1 MAKQLNYSVSF
12 TPDTSALQRTMQDLQ
27 TQLQAISS
35 TKIVVDDGSMK
46 AAVQSAKDLQKYLL
60 LATDATTGNLDL
72 GKFSS
77 VLKNAGTDVTQLSTK
92 LMGIGPQ
99 GNQAFMTLARGI
111 SQAQIPMK
119 KTNKLMDELWTTMK
133 NTARWQLTSSVMHGF
148 MGAIQSAIGYAE
160 DLNKS
165 LTDIRIVSEQSSK
178 AMDEFAIKANKSA
191 KALNTTTNEY
201 AKASLIY
208 FQQGLNGKEVEER
221 TETTIKMANVVGES
235 AQDVSSYMTAI
246 WNNFADGSH
255 ELEYY
260 GDAMAALGAKTA
272 ASSAEIAEGLEKF
285 ASIGE
290 TVGLSFEYAT
300 AAVATVVDKT
310 RQSADTVGTA
320 FKTIFSR
327 LQGLELGE
335 TLEDGTDLNKYSEAL
350 EVVGINI
357 KEADGGL
364 KDMDQILDELGAKWQ
379 VLNDQQK
386 MALATTVAGTRQ
398 YTQLISLMDNYDDF
412 KVNVDVAAESEGTLD
427 RQAEIYGDSWE
438 AASNRVQASL
448 EAIYDKLIN
457 DDAVIGLM
465 DGFGGVVDSLGL
477 MIDEVGGFGNI
488 IIGVASIF
496 VNKFSGKISQ
506 ELSRLADNFK
516 VFTGKAKTDMM
527 SMQDTVRDQLTQQ
540 MGAKD
545 TSPEQAAEMDS
556 IANLIAAKQK
566 LAMVSSSLTDTERAW
581 AEQQIKNVE
590 VLAQEVQKLSEV
602 AEQKRAAAQQTT
614 DNAINS
620 ASKRVEGEAQNTSK
634 GGKDAAKVRAKN
646 KQALQEYAKGLQSQV
661 KEAKN
666 AEKALSKYNK
676 TVQQAEKQM
685 QKHAKETKKDGQA
698 LADYKKQLTQTAN
711 SMKDSISASDDFAEV
726 LKDIGDAAD
735 FDELLAASERVRM
748 ALEETAK
755 AKNQVLQD
763 EMNAGQ
769 DGTAAA
775 LGLTQ
780 EEVEGMVT
788 SYGELE
794 DAVDDVSDA
803 TERQKEVSEGLD
815 MSHTVTGTER
825 VLGLASA
832 AGSVYTAFQSI
843 QSLGSIWADDDATVG
858 EKIMS
863 TLMTMSMLIPSVM
876 TAYEGLST
884 AMGKNTLIKGAN
896 AAADAAVAAG
906 TAGVSAAKATE
917 TGVLAANTAAWFSN
931 PITAIIAAACIA
943 AAAAIL
949 IVGSAI
955 KKNTDEMVAAE
966 REQTNAAAQAAKE
979 QAAANAGLIDSYDQ
993 ALAKYKETGEGLAEL
1008 VEASNAVC
1016 EAYGIEGA
1024 AVAALTGDYDGL
1036 TEAIKKARA
1045 EEVAA
1050 AKEKAEAAVA
1060 ANADSFVEDMRD
1072 GTGNFSGGNYNAK
1085 IGGGMSS
1092 KDEKKVQDIAKNGDF
1107 KYVSADGNDLNI
1119 KTAQT
1124 AEEMAAAYEEV
1135 LAIYEEAGR
1144 TMTESE
1150 RASSENYQNMKEWLD
1165 KSKES
1170 YEAYVASKED
1180 VEAFQIEE
1188 TVLTSGENANIGMN
1202 VEDVK
1207 TLEDYRKYRDAMVKE
1222 IASAQGVEE
1231 GSKEWEEIQKSAEA
1245 YLGTLENITDL
1256 QAQDKAFGE
1265 LASTKGIDQTE
1276 AENYFNSLAPEDQ
1289 SLFWQIN
1296 FDTAKTEE
1304 AWKAQMENI
1313 KAKAEVEAI
1322 EVKIEA
1328 VETAQGALKED
1339 MSAEDYEAIK
1349 NSGIDW
1355 GNAEEGII
1363 KFSEFVK
1370 MSYTEQQQYLEG
1382 LNTEYKNSA
1391 IEAAE
1396 AAKQAALNQI
1406 DSCEQAITDLEAK
1419 LEDDSLTEEQKI
1431 EIKTQIEGYEQQQKE
1446 LLNDIDEFDA
1456 DLEIDVKI
1464 NRDKAFDDL
1473 LDDLEDMKGVNDS
1486 LVTDIKQVGS
1496 NYELT
1501 AEQARQWANV
1511 YPEMLENATITK
1523 EGIVQLNAEETN
1535 EFIKAKEAELM
1546 AAGEAEIAQ
1555 LEMEKSVLEA
1565 KKAKAQAEVDLAIA
1579 AATAETD
1586 VERDAALMKLE
1597 YGNALTE
1604 ALIANDISEATSN
1617 QLAAAAMAGNEEEF
1631 ARVAMEAAQDSA
1643 GNFNQAAYDSAM
1655 AIYSAMQSGSKNVDE
1670 FRQTCADAAT
1680 QFKNIGSGV
1689 VTGGGNA
1696 VTGPTY
1702 SGSTGSYTAGSGNFS
1717 GHEFEYEGETI
1728 SLDNFLSN
1736 KTLEIEGYD
1745 AAIGEINTRIAEI
1758 RGSMAASLNS
1768 YTPGT
1773 QRSSD
1778 AYDKDGSGSDSDS
1791 EKDVEELEEVAERY
1805 HEINREIEY
1814 YNSLLDEV
1822 SKKKDRAFGKEKLKY
1837 MQEEQ
1842 KLLQE
1847 KYKREK
1853 DLFDLQTAF
1862 LASDQKAI
1870 EDSFSGAKFD
1880 KESGEITNYTEML
1893 QQATDKL
1900 NAAKK
1905 KYNDSDQKDAD
1916 KDALE
1921 KAEEEYDKQIALLE
1935 QYEETLD
1942 EWRQQKSDLQ
1952 DLANEIYDAKLE
1964 EIDYKVNLQI
1974 DFSDDELEHLEY
1986 LLGRIEDKGFA
1997 AAEAIANLGLQT
2009 QSVTNKSNA
2018 YKEGIG
2024 AIFDQHGLSK
2034 ADMDAWLAGD
2044 EDAAKKVA
2052 SLNLTESE
2060 VEKLKEYTA
2069 GLRANNE
2076 ALIEMRQT
2084 VHDKMLETFDE
2095 WNEKIDKNLDKL
2107 EHLKNMTEAYRNIVD
2122 IVGKANIPG
2131 GDELIARLNQSSVNN
2146 AKNSAEANIANR
2158 DRIAAQLQATRDAYD
2173 QQKDA
2178 ISEEERK
2185 MWEETIEEMESQLN
2199 EAEETALSS
2208 VAEWMEAINQQF
2220 IDSVESTM
2228 DKFADTVAGK
2238 FGSLTE
2244 LQEAFERKQ
2253 SENDRYLEDYEKIY
2267 EFSKLNR
2274 DIEKSIDNTSNIK
2287 AKKELASLQAEI
2299 NELEESGAE
2308 ISEYQMENL
2317 RKRYELKLAELAL
2330 EEAQNAKS
2338 EVRMTRDNEGNWGYV
2353 YTADETQV
2361 AEAEQTYEDKMYELQ
2376 QQNAEYINTLQ
2387 ENIIQMQVEMKEKM
2401 AEIANDESLSIEER
2415 QAKMA
2420 EVQAY
2425 YKEQM
2430 DYYCSELGIAFD
2442 NNKTLYEDDW
2452 TKYSEA
2458 TGYKISED
2466 EKYVDS
2472 FEETDLAILTG
2483 FTNMEGYQAA
2493 FNDASD
2499 QMLADNNQ
2507 AFEDWQTAMEEG
2519 PLDAMN
2525 TSFETLAEDIDGYL
2539 DDIDEESD
2547 NTKEAIEED
2556 CEEAVENY
2564 QGVVDAVI
2572 AWEEQYSN
2580 SVADMISESDTLIA
2594 KFQEVL
2600 ALWADVKAAAEED
2613 LPTPDDGSGDGGD
2626 GGGGDGSGGGGGGDG
2641 SGGGGDGSG
2650 GGKPSWDR
2658 VVAAYN
2664 KINGGAWGNGLQNRI
2679 NRGKSDGFT
2688 EAEVRAGQTL
2698 INYTY
2703 PPKLNGM
2710 GKSRD
2715 EAKRLMGYDTGGYTG
2730 EWGDSSGKLALLHQ
2744 KELVLNE
2751 DDTANF
2757 LSAIDMI
2764 RQISS
2769 MIDLNAMSSMKGLS
2783 AMLAA
2788 GGVGQTM
2795 GGIEQHIEI
2804 HASFPDATD
2813 HSEIEE
2819 AFHNLL
2825 NSASQYANRK
2835 L

>member
-1 MAKQLNYSVSF
+1 MAKHLNYSVSF
-12 TPDTSALQRTMQDLQ
+12 TPDTSALQRTMQNLQ

-191 KALNTTTNEY
+191 KALSTTTNEY

-208 FQQGLNGKEVEER
+208 FQQGLNGQEVEER

-235 AQDVSSYMTAI
+235 ASDVSSYMTAI

-260 GDAMAALGAKTA
+260 GDAMTALGAKTA

-290 TVGLSFEYAT
+290 TVGLSYEYAT

-310 RQSADTVGTA
+310 RQSASTVGTA

-327 LQGLELGE
+327 LQGLQLGE

-364 KDMDQILDELGAKWQ
+364 KDMDTILGELGAKWQ
-379 VLNDQQK
+379 LLNDQQK

-412 KVNVDVAAESEGTLD
+412 KVNVDVAADSEGTLD
-427 RQAEIYGDSWE
+427 RQAEIYADSWE
-438 AASNRVQASL
+438 AASNRVRASL
-448 EAIYDKLIN
+448 ESVYDKLIN

-465 DGFGGVVDSLGL
+465 DGFSGVIDSVGL
-477 MIDEVGGFGNI
+477 MTDEIDGFGNI
-488 IIGVASIF
+488 LVGVASIF
-496 VNKFSGKISQ
+496 VNKFSGKIAQ
-506 ELSRLADNFK
+506 ELGRLGDNFK
-516 VFTGKAKTDMM
+516 VFIGKAKTDMM
-527 SMQDTVRDQLTQQ
+527 SMQDAVREQLTQQ
-540 MGAKD
+540 MGAKG
-545 TSPEQAAEMDS
+545 TTPEQSAEMDS
-556 IANLIAAKQK
+556 MANLIAAKQK
-566 LAMVSSSLTDTERAW
+566 LAAVSGSLTDTERAW

-590 VLAQEVQKLSEV
+590 IISKQVHALSQV
-602 AEQKRAAAQQTT
+602 AEKKREAAQQTT
-614 DNAINS
+614 DSAINS
-620 ASKRVEGEAQNTSK
+620 ASKRVESDAQDTSK
-634 GGKDAAKVRAKN
+634 GGKDAAKVRAQN
-646 KQALQEYAKGLQSQV
+646 KKALQEYAKGLQSQV
-661 KEAKN
+661 KAAKD
-666 AEKALSKYNK
+666 AEKTLKKYNK

-685 QKHAKETKKDGQA
+685 QEHSKATKLDKKA
-698 LADYKKQLTQTAN
+698 LDEYKKQLTQVAN
-711 SMKDSISASDDFAEV
+711 SMKGAIDASDDFEAV
-726 LKDIGDAAD
+726 LKDISDAGD
-735 FDELLAASERVRM
+735 FDELLTTSERVRM
-748 ALEETAK
+748 ALEETARAK
-755 AKNQVLQD
+755 AEVVQGEVNG
-763 EMNAGQ
+763 GQ
-769 DGTAAA
+769 DGMAAQ
-775 LGLTQ
+775 LGLTP
-780 EEVEGMVT
+780 EEVQGMAD

-803 TERQKEVSEGLD
+803 TERQEEVSEGLD

-832 AGSVYTAFQSI
+832 AGGVYTAFQSI

-896 AAADAAVAAG
+896 AAADAAVEAG
-906 TAGVSAAKATE
+906 TDGVSKAKKTE
-917 TGVLAANTAAWFSN
+917 TGVLADNTAAWFSN
-931 PITAIIAAACIA
+931 PITAIIAAACLA

-949 IVGSAI
+949 IVVSAI
-955 KKNTDEMVAAE
+955 KKNTAEMVAAE

-1036 TEAIKKARA
+1036 TEAIKRARA

-1060 ANADSFVEDMRD
+1060 ANADTFVEDMRD
-1072 GTGNFSGGNYNAK
+1072 GTGNFSDGNYNAK
-1085 IGGGMSS
+1085 IGGGASS
-1092 KDEKKVQDIAKNGDF
+1092 GDEKKVQDIAKTGDF

-1144 TMTESE
+1144 KMTESE
-1150 RASSENYQNMKEWLD
+1150 RASSENYQNMKKWLD

-1170 YEAYVASKED
+1170 YEAYIASKGD

-1188 TVLTSGENANIGMN
+1188 TVLTSGENAKIGMD

-1207 TLEDYRKYRDAMVKE
+1207 TLEDYRKYRDAVVAE
-1222 IASAQGVEE
+1222 TASAQGVKEGTEE
-1231 GSKEWEEIQKSAEA
+1231 WDKIKEGAEA

-1265 LASTKGIDQTE
+1265 LASTKGIDQTK
-1276 AENYFNSLAPEDQ
+1276 AENYFNSLSEEDR

-1304 AWKAQMENI
+1304 AWNAQMENI
-1313 KAKAEVEAI
+1313 KAKAELDAVQ
-1322 EVKIEA
+1322 VKIEA

-1339 MSAEDYEAIK
+1339 MTAEDYDAIK

-1363 KFSEFVK
+1363 KFSDFVK
-1370 MSYTEQQQYLEG
+1370 MSYTEQQKYLEG
-1382 LNTEYKNSA
+1382 LNTEYKDSA
-1391 IEAAE
+1391 IETAE
-1396 AAKQAALNQI
+1396 AAKEAALGQI
-1406 DSCEQAITDLEAK
+1406 DSCEAAIEELESK
-1419 LEDDSLTEEQKI
+1419 LDDDSLTEEQKI
-1431 EIKTQIEGYEQQQKE
+1431 EIKTQIEGYKQQKE
-1446 LLNDIDEFDA
+1446 DLLDDIDEIDA

-1464 NRDKAFDDL
+1464 NRDKEFNDL
-1473 LDDLEDMKGVNDS
+1473 LGDLEDMKGVNDS
-1486 LVTDIKQVGS
+1486 LVKDIKKVGS

-1501 AEQARQWANV
+1501 AEQARSWVSV
-1511 YPEMLENATITK
+1511 YPELMKNATITS
-1523 EGIVQLNAEETN
+1523 EGIVQLNADQVN
-1535 EFIKAKEAELM
+1535 EFIKGKEAELM
-1546 AAGEAEIAQ
+1546 AEGEAEIAK
-1555 LEMEKSVLEA
+1555 LEITRAGLVA
-1565 KKAKAQAEVDLAIA
+1565 KKEKAVAELELANAVARGEVDI
-1579 AATAETD
+1579 ET
-1586 VERDAALMKLE
+1586 
-1597 YGNALTE
+1597 ALTQTLAGAEQQLTDYLMQLGMEE
-1604 ALIANDISEATSN
+1604 ADA
-1617 QLAAAAMAGNEEEF
+1617 QAAAAAAKAGNMEEYQRIT
-1631 ARVAMEAAQDSA
+1631 ADVADNNAYNLAYSMAASA
-1643 GNFNQAAYDSAM
+1643 DATSMNAQQMVNSIDAIGQQAANTAEQIGAMAEGNVTYDGAVSVSGGGVTKNDFIAQVDGGNFKAGEYTKATTSDIEITQWQDRLLSDIGGYDSAI
-1655 AIYSAMQSGSKNVDE
+1655 A
-1670 FRQTCADAAT
+1670 
-1680 QFKNIGSGV
+1680 
-1689 VTGGGNA
+1689 
-1696 VTGPTY
+1696 
-1702 SGSTGSYTAGSGNFS
+1702 
-1717 GHEFEYEGETI
+1717 
-1728 SLDNFLSN
+1728 
-1736 KTLEIEGYD
+1736 EID
-1745 AAIGEINTRIAEI
+1745 TRIAEI
-1758 RGSMAASLNS
+1758 RAGMASSLNT

-1773 QRSSD
+1773 QRNSD
-1778 AYDKDGSGSDSDS
+1778 VYDEDGGGSDSDK

-1814 YNSLLDEV
+1814 YNSLLDEN
-1822 SKKKDRAFGKEKLKY
+1822 SKKKDRAYGKDKLKY
-1837 MQEEQ
+1837 MKEEQ
-1842 KLLQE
+1842 RLLEE

-1853 DLFDLQTAF
+1853 DLFNLQTAF
-1862 LASDQKAI
+1862 LASDQKAV
-1870 EDSFSGAKFD
+1870 EDSFTGAVFD
-1880 KESGEITNYTEML
+1880 KESGELTNYTDML

-1900 NAAKK
+1900 NAAKTT
-1905 KYNDSDQKDAD
+1905 YNNSAQEDSD

-1964 EIDYKVNLQI
+1964 ELDYKVNLQVE
-1974 DFSDDELEHLEY
+1974 FSDDELSYLEY
-1986 LLGRIEDKGFA
+1986 LLERIENKAFS

-2009 QSVTNKSNA
+2009 QSVQNKSGA
-2018 YKEGIG
+2018 YKDGIMD
-2024 AIFDQHGLSK
+2024 IFGNHGLTEDDFNKWMSGDQATK
-2034 ADMDAWLAGD
+2034 DKIAGMSFT
-2044 EDAAKKVA
+2044 ED
-2052 SLNLTESE
+2052 E
-2060 VEKLKEYTA
+2060 VEKLREYTN
-2069 GLRANNE
+2069 GLMETNQAM
-2076 ALIEMRQT
+2076 IELRQS
-2084 VHDKMLETFDE
+2084 VHDKILSTFE
-2095 WNEKIDKNLDKL
+2095 EMNAEIDKGIEKL
-2107 EHLKNMTEAYRNIVD
+2107 KHLQAMTESYGNIID
-2122 IVGKANIPG
+2122 LVGKANFKGSEGAIK
-2131 GDELIARLNQSSVNN
+2131 ALNASKVTQAGNVVN
-2146 AKNSAEANIANR
+2146 ANIDKR
-2158 DRIAAQLQATRDAYD
+2158 DMIAANLQSAKDTYA
-2173 QQKDA
+2173 QQYA
-2178 ISEEERK
+2178 ILSEEERK
-2185 MWEETIEEMESQLN
+2185 MWEDSIAGMESQLQ
-2199 EAEETALSS
+2199 EAEQAAMSS
-2208 VAEWMEAINQQF
+2208 IEEWMTAINDQF
-2220 IDSVESTM
+2220 IAEVEATM
-2228 DKFADTVAGK
+2228 DRFSESVSGK
-2238 FGSLTE
+2238 FKNLAE

-2274 DIEKSIDNTSNIK
+2274 DIEKSIDNSDNIK
-2287 AKKELASLQAEI
+2287 AKKELADLQAEI

-2338 EVRMTRDNEGNWGYV
+2338 EVRMTRDSEGNWGYV
-2353 YTADETQV
+2353 YTADEAQV
-2361 AEAEQTYEDKMYELQ
+2361 AEAEQSYEDKLYELQ

-2420 EVQAY
+2420 GVQAD

-2430 DYYCSELGIAFD
+2430 DSYCSELGVALG

-2452 TKYSEA
+2452 IKYSEA
-2458 TGYKISED
+2458 TDYKIAED
-2466 EKYVDS
+2466 AKYIDS

-2493 FNDASD
+2493 FNAASD
-2499 QMLADNNQ
+2499 TMLADNNT
-2507 AFEDWQTAMEEG
+2507 AFENWQSAMETG
-2519 PLDAMN
+2519 PLAAMD
-2525 TSFETLAEDIDGYL
+2525 TSFDTLAENIDGHL
-2539 DDIDEESD
+2539 DTIDQESD
-2547 NTKEAIEED
+2547 NTKEAIKED
-2556 CEEAVENY
+2556 CEDAVENY
-2564 QGVVDAVI
+2564 QGVVDAVV
-2572 AWEEQYSN
+2572 AWETQYSQSIDN
-2580 SVADMISESDTLIA
+2580 MIADSDLIIA

-2600 ALWADVKAAAEED
+2600 ALWADVKAAAAEEP
-2613 LPTPDDGSGDGGD
+2613 PTPPSESGGESGDGGGD
-2626 GGGGDGSGGGGGGDG
+2626 GG
-2641 SGGGGDGSG
+2641 
-2650 GGKPSWDR
+2650 
-2658 VVAAYN
+2658 AA
-2664 KINGGAWGNGLQNRI
+2664 ALA
-2679 NRGKSDGFT
+2679 T
-2688 EAEVRAGQTL
+2688 EAAEIITGVHAGTIDLTDGGWAPSAHNLGYSDDAIRIAKQAFNDSKEGAGYSYYYEQALKLVR
-2698 INYTY
+2698 
-2703 PPKLNGM
+2703 
-2710 GKSRD
+2710 
-2715 EAKRLMGYDTGGYTG
+2715 GYDTGGYTG
-2730 EWGDSSGKLALLHQ
+2730 EWGDASGRLALLHQ

-2751 DDTANF
+2751 DDTSNF
-2757 LSAIDMI
+2757 LSAIEMI

-2769 MIDLNAMSSMKGLS
+2769 MIDLNAMSSMKGLGALLS
-2783 AMLAA
+2783 A
-2788 GGVGQTM
+2788 GGVGA
-2795 GGIEQHIEI
+2795 GGGNFEQHIEI
-2804 HASFPDATD
+2804 HASFPDAND

-2819 AFHNLL
+2819 AFNNLL